1 MMKKRVLFSIAL
13 AAGALLT
20 ACDNDSNDIFDPDIN
35 PMAASDQGQVILQTC
50 ENLLADIDVEQ
61 IQTFRD
67 LIDQISGIDLGSIM
81 ALPKNEE
88 TVAKVIQMLVPQS
101 NPMPDTCLLM
111 PDDIHGHYKLTGDSL
126 SVEPSD
132 SLEFSIIQQAMELH
146 IGIGSSNDL
155 LMPYPVDAAKLSAM
169 LPSGVVFPAI
179 ILALPSESW
188 GTSTLNGT
196 EIASGSFSGTFNY
209 KDIIDG
215 IDAGKDVMSVNLS
228 ATSQDSHIEAA
239 IECKADNYLSI
250 VLELEKAGKPASR
263 ISAKGSN
270 LKISEDFKLQ
280 SLDELELISDFANAV
295 TAVAKVESVFNLY
308 SKLSQY
314 AVSTGQTSSQRQA
327 EHPENTKADMKL
339 ITTIMNSTID
349 TRVFLLGRKVE
360 QGILTFVPYYSEIT
374 NKWTVGPAYTI
385 ATGQTFTHDSYAGL
399 FDLSQY
405 DRFFRSFLVFTKG
418 LQK

>member
-169 LPSGVVFPAI
+169 LPSGVVLPAI

-228 ATSQDSHIEAA
+228 ATLQDSHIEAA

-250 VLELEKAGKPASR
+250 VLELGKAGKPASR

-280 SLDELELISDFANAV
+280 SLDELELISDFANTV

-405 DRFFRSFLVFTKG
+405 DRFFRSFLVFTKD